1 HVWCGVGCRVGCG
14 AASRPDGK
22 GMAPCG
28 GILRHRRHR
37 KESLM
42 TRNTIVPALM
52 LAALG
57 AVAALP
63 VGAFPASAEAHQ
75 IVAPQPIE
83 DVAVTVLVVDV
94 FTGRPMAGWDVL
106 IGPKGPHDFWFT
118 GTTGNMGTAR
128 FLLPPGDY
136 RAWASRGGPGVW
148 GTSFSAGEDETCVV
162 VFVNPCEN

>member
-1 HVWCGVGCRVGCG
+1 
-14 AASRPDGK
+14 
-22 GMAPCG
+22 
-28 GILRHRRHR
+28 
-37 KESLM
+37 M
-42 TRNTIVPALM
+42 TRNTTVPALM

-57 AVAALP
+57 LP
-63 VGAFPASAEAHQ
+63 AGAFPASAEAHQ

-83 DVAVTVLVVDV
+83 DVAVTVFVVDV

-118 GTTGNMGTAR
+118 AATGNAGTAR

-148 GTSFSAGEDETCVV
+148 GTTFSAGEDETRVV
-162 VFVNPCEN
+162 VFVNPYED